1 MSTAAQDTV
10 PALSVQNLEVVFS
23 TETGPVS
30 AVRGVSLDVRPGEVL
45 ALVGESGSGKSTVAL
60 SVMGLLPGNAT
71 TNGIIKVAGDTIAV
85 ADEAAMCDARGRV
98 MGMVFQ
104 EPSTALNPLLSIG
117 DQIAEVVRNHHRDAT
132 RASARAKAVELLTA
146 VGIPHPEE
154 RVDHYPS
161 QLSGGQRQRVV
172 IAIAIA
178 NRPRLL
184 IADEPTTAL
193 DVTVQANILE
203 LLRNLAKEMD
213 TAVLLVT
220 HNMGVV
226 ADFAERVAVMFRGEL
241 VEIGD
246 VEDVLLRPQHPY
258 TQRLLDAVPR
268 LAIARDREEPRAATA
283 GTGAPVLELDNVDVV
298 YGSGRRAFKALDGVS
313 LSLAQGETLGLV
325 GESGSGKSTAGRT
338 AVGLLKPAAGTVR
351 LFGKDLGKVRGRAR
365 KALQSQLGI
374 VLQDPVASL
383 DPRMSVAD
391 CIAEPMLVHSR
402 SSAAERRNR
411 VGELLDAV
419 HLPSAVFGRY
429 PHELSGG
436 QRQRVSIARAL
447 ILEPRLLIADEA
459 TSALDVSVQASVLA
473 VLKELQERLGFACLF
488 ISHDLAVV
496 QEMAAH
502 VAVMRSGKVVE
513 SGPTESTLIAPRDA
527 YTRDLLSA
535 VPVPDPIV
543 QRRRREE
550 RLAAMN
556 EDRSLVVTP

>member
-1 MSTAAQDTV
+1 MSTATQGSI

-30 AVRGVSLDVRPGEVL
+30 AVRGVSLDVHPGEVL

-71 TNGIIKVAGDTIAV
+71 ANGIIKVSGSTIAV

-104 EPSTALNPLLSIG
+104 EPSTALNPLLKIG
-117 DQIAEVVRNHHRDAT
+117 HQIAEVVRNHDRGAT
-132 RASARAKAVELLTA
+132 RASARAKAIELLTA
-146 VGIPHPEE
+146 VGIPHPEV

-178 NRPRLL
+178 NRPQLL

-193 DVTVQANILE
+193 DVTVQANILD
-203 LLRNLAKEMD
+203 LLRSLAKEMD

-258 TQRLLDAVPR
+258 TRRLLDAVPR
-268 LAIARDREEPRAATA
+268 LAIAGDRPGLRASAS
-283 GTGAPVLELDNVDVV
+283 GTTVPVLELDAVDVV

-313 LSLAQGETLGLV
+313 LSLAPGETLGLV

-338 AVGLLKPAAGTVR
+338 AIGLIKPSAGAVR
-351 LFGKDLGKVRGRAR
+351 LFGKDLRKVRGQER

-391 CIAEPMLVHSR
+391 CIAEPMLVHLKS
-402 SSAAERRNR
+402 SSAVRRKR

-419 HLPSAVFGRY
+419 HLPSAVFGRF

-459 TSALDVSVQASVLA
+459 TSALDVSVQASVLS

-502 VAVMRSGKVVE
+502 VAVMRAGKVVE
-513 SGPTESTLIAPRDA
+513 SGLTERTLIAPRDE
-527 YTRDLLSA
+527 YTRDLLAA

-550 RLAAMN
+550 RLAIMN
-556 EDRSLVVTP
+556 QDKGLVAAP

>member
-1 MSTAAQDTV
+1 MSKTVEGSV
-10 PALSVQNLEVVFS
+10 PALSVHDLEVVFS

-30 AVRGVSLDVRPGEVL
+30 AVRGVSLVVHPGEVL

-71 TNGIIKVAGDTIAV
+71 TSGIIKVAGGTIAV

-104 EPSTALNPLLSIG
+104 EPSTALNPLLTIG
-117 DQIAEVVRNHHRDAT
+117 LQIAEVVRNHDKSAT
-132 RASARAKAVELLTA
+132 RATARQKAIDLLTA
-146 VGIPHPEE
+146 VGIPRPEE

-178 NRPRLL
+178 NRPQLL

-193 DVTVQANILE
+193 DVTVQANILD
-203 LLRNLAKEMD
+203 LLRTLAKEMN

-241 VEIGD
+241 VEIGA

-268 LAIARDREEPRAATA
+268 LAIAGSRREPQDPPSHLAV
-283 GTGAPVLELDNVDVV
+283 PVLELDNVDVV
-298 YGSGRRAFKALDGVS
+298 YGSGRRSFKALDGVT
-313 LSLAQGETLGLV
+313 LSLAHGETLGLV

-338 AVGLLKPAAGTVR
+338 AIGLLKPTAGAVR
-351 LFGKDLGKVRGRAR
+351 LFGKDLGTVRGRER
-365 KALQSQLGI
+365 KALLSQLGI

-391 CIAEPMLVHSR
+391 CIAEPMLVHLK
-402 SSAAERRNR
+402 SSAAERRKR

-419 HLPSAVFGRY
+419 HLPAAVIGRY

-459 TSALDVSVQASVLA
+459 TSALDVSVQASVLS
-473 VLKELQERLGFACLF
+473 VLKELQDRLGFACLF

-496 QEMAAH
+496 QEMAAR
-502 VAVMRSGKVVE
+502 VAVMRSGRVVE
-513 SGPTESTLIAPRDA
+513 SGPTETTLIAPRDE
-527 YTRDLLSA
+527 YTRDLLAA

-550 RLAAMN
+550 RLAGMN
-556 EDRSLVVTP
+556 QDRSLVGAP